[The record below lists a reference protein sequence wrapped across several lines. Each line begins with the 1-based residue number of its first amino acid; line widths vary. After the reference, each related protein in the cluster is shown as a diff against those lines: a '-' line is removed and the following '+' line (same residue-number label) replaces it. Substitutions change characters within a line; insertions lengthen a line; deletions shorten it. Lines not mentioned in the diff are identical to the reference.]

1 MTGLGRLTSA
11 ARRRHAAR
19 RAPDGPLGTFL
30 RTPPPGPA
38 TPLDEVR
45 LLAVDVETTGLD
57 PRRDRV
63 VSVGFVPVDGDRIV
77 LRGAGSM
84 VLRSDGRSG
93 DDGGVGQSATVHG
106 LTDDDVA
113 HGSGVAEVLDRVLT
127 ALTGRVLLAHYSTIE
142 VDFLGVLSQ
151 RVYGVRPPLEAVDTL
166 ELQRRILG
174 GGIGMGFTADP
185 SPDELRLWGARVRYG
200 LPRYRAHDAAVD
212 ALACAE
218 LYLAQVAE
226 LRDRGARVLRDLR
239 TP

>member
-1 MTGLGRLTSA
+1 
-11 ARRRHAAR
+11 AAR
-19 RAPDGPLGTFL
+19 RAPDGPLGAFL
-30 RTPPPGPA
+30 RTPPPSPA

-106 LTDDDVA
+106 LTDDEVA
-113 HGSGVAEVLDRVLT
+113 RGSGVAEVLDRVLT

-142 VDFLGVLSQ
+142 MDFLGVLCR

-166 ELQRRILG
+166 DLQRRILS
-174 GGIGMGFTADP
+174 GGIDMGFTADP
-185 SPDELRLWGARVRYG
+185 DPDDLRLWGARGRYG

-218 LYLAQVAE
+218 LYLAQLAE

>member
-1 MTGLGRLTSA
+1 MTGLGRLTTA
-11 ARRRHAAR
+11 ARRRRAVR
-19 RAPDGPLGTFL
+19 RVPDGPLGTFL
-30 RTPPPGPA
+30 RTPPPGAA

-77 LRGAGSM
+77 LGGAGSM
-84 VLRSDGRSG
+84 LLRPDDRPG

-113 HGSGVAEVLDRVLT
+113 HGDAIAEVLDRVLA
-127 ALTGRVLLAHYSTIE
+127 ALTGRVLLAHYSMIE
-142 VDFLGVLSQ
+142 VDFLGALCK
-151 RVYGVRPPLEAVDTL
+151 RVYGVCPPLEAVDTL
-166 ELQRRILG
+166 ELQRRISG
-174 GGIGMGFTADP
+174 GGIDMGFTADP
-185 SPDELRLWGARVRYG
+185 SPDELRLWGARGRYG